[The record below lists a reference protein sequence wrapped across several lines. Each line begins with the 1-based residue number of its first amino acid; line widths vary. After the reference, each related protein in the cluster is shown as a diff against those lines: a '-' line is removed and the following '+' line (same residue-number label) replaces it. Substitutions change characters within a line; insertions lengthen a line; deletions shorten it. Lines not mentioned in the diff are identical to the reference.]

1 MSDLIDDLEEL
12 RKALLSFSDRLE
24 KSGVE
29 RTTGLKHAMLLGED
43 CPFYKKSRD
52 IFLNRDYT
60 DLKVLFLKVLK
71 QYRIIEGDTF
81 GR

>member
-12 RKALLSFSDRLE
+12 RKALLSFSDSLE

-29 RTTGLKHAMLLGED
+29 RTTGLKVNLGAD
-43 CPFYKKSRD
+43 CPYYKKSKD
-52 IFLNRDYT
+52 IFLSRDYE
-60 DLKVLFLKVLK
+60 KVRDSFLSCLS
-71 QYRIIEGDTF
+71 QYRIIEGKDF

>member
-1 MSDLIDDLEEL
+1 MQRDIIDDLEDL

-29 RTTGLKHAMLLGED
+29 RTTGLKVNLGDD
-43 CPFYKKSRD
+43 CPYYRKSKD
-52 IFLNRDYT
+52 IFLSKDYEEVRD
-60 DLKVLFLKVLK
+60 LFLKCIE
-71 QYRIIEGDTF
+71 QYRIVEGRSF